1 MRAFV
6 AASFCFFKSSSTT
19 SSLNRY
25 FRKIANLLFI
35 FFDNRCLKSIL
46 THKIVNVAL
55 ILRNLVKSHEVQR
68 PLVLSQK
75 LLWKYF
81 NLRAQCKFW
90 MHRVTFQLGL
100 SIWLKRA
107 KHPTDWRSLKPSNQ
121 PQCCYWLCGNLLV
134 SWPCPQRCSGC
145 R

>member
-75 LLWKYF
+75 DCYEDIWTYALNVNFEGIEWLFNWVWAFGWKELNTLLIEEVW
-81 NLRAQCKFW
+81 N
-90 MHRVTFQLGL
+90 RVISHSAVIGFAV
-100 SIWLKRA
+100 IF
-107 KHPTDWRSLKPSNQ
+107 
-121 PQCCYWLCGNLLV
+121 
-134 SWPCPQRCSGC
+134 
-145 R
+145 